1 MMPLPESALV
11 LNLVEA
17 LGVGL
22 LIGVERQRSAQAA
35 GESNVAGLRT
45 FGLASLAG
53 AVSMLAAGPMMLA
66 VTLAGVILLRCAA
79 YFHASNGPPGLT
91 TSVSLMIT
99 VLLGGISMEAPV
111 VAAATGV
118 TVAVLLA
125 SRRALHTFTQSTL
138 TDMEVRDGLVLASI
152 GLVVLPVLPNESL
165 GPEGLLNP
173 YRIALIVWLVMAIG
187 AMGHIATRVF
197 GARLGL
203 PLSGFLSGF
212 VSSSATIVTLGR
224 RSASMAS
231 AQHAA
236 AGAVLS
242 SVSSFAQIG
251 IVLGA
256 LSLPT
261 LRSATPTLLAAGLT
275 ATLYGAVFAFLSLR
289 RVEEAIPMELPSKVF
304 SILSAVMFALTVTL
318 TLLAAAILQ
327 ARFGDAAVLVT
338 AAIAGLVST
347 QSAAAAL
354 AAMVVAGRIG
364 PDDTLLPLVVA
375 ISANIF
381 VRIFLA
387 RSHGAVRFA
396 RIVIPGLVLSG
407 LAAWAGWFISF
418 QGVDM
423 TP

>member
-1 MMPLPESALV
+1 
-11 LNLVEA
+11 
-17 LGVGL
+17 
-22 LIGVERQRSAQAA
+22 
-35 GESNVAGLRT
+35 
-45 FGLASLAG
+45 
-53 AVSMLAAGPMMLA
+53 
-66 VTLAGVILLRCAA
+66 
-79 YFHASNGPPGLT
+79 
-91 TSVSLMIT
+91 MIT

-242 SVSSFAQIG
+242 SVSSFVQIA

-261 LRSATPTLLAAGLT
+261 LRSAKPTLLAAGMT
-275 ATLYGAVFAFLSLR
+275 ATLYEAAFPLLSFLR
-289 RVEEAIPMELPSKVF
+289 VSEYNPMELK
-304 SILSAVMFALTVTL
+304 INMYD
-318 TLLAAAILQ
+318 I
-327 ARFGDAAVLVT
+327 
-338 AAIAGLVST
+338 I
-347 QSAAAAL
+347 
-354 AAMVVAGRIG
+354 
-364 PDDTLLPLVVA
+364 
-375 ISANIF
+375 
-381 VRIFLA
+381 
-387 RSHGAVRFA
+387 
-396 RIVIPGLVLSG
+396 
-407 LAAWAGWFISF
+407 
-418 QGVDM
+418 
-423 TP
+423 